1 MLVAVCWAL
10 ALVLPHF
17 QSNPSAAA
25 LIADSI
31 ITGLLGWCGFTVMNS
46 RLSTNKAL
54 KLVFTSI
61 AIGGFAIGFVWAK
74 FSNSFFYELWSR
86 FGAGTMKIN
95 EEVIFFGDLAHLT
108 SAADCLRPITIGT
121 NVCDPWGRLYN
132 QNPDVGDFFRALHFT
147 NTNLVGILATLAF
160 LFVFFF
166 AVKFFMVKS
175 VGPFLILLTPVFVL
189 ALDRGNEVT
198 TITLLMIG
206 IIGLH
211 RNQNLPQMIGA
222 LMLFLAVLLKL
233 WPIFFV
239 LFLLL
244 FQWKRLKIMSRVLLI
259 TPFFYMGFKFQEI
272 RGIVEATQSGSPFGT
287 SFGLRLFLSSQLNL
301 TQISILMFLTLG
313 LGAVLVKHSR
323 LPLIEFMGS
332 DPGIDAMRWVSPLML
347 TYIAIWAS
355 GDSFIYRMLVLLPLV
370 FIMSQQGVFELL
382 WSKIVISAILL
393 TLITSRLPVT
403 TAVSSALALFFIFS
417 VFWTLRS
424 GKLEFRRQL
433 LALG

>member
-1 MLVAVCWAL
+1 
-10 ALVLPHF
+10 
-17 QSNPSAAA
+17 
-25 LIADSI
+25 
-31 ITGLLGWCGFTVMNS
+31 
-46 RLSTNKAL
+46 
-54 KLVFTSI
+54 
-61 AIGGFAIGFVWAK
+61 
-74 FSNSFFYELWSR
+74 
-86 FGAGTMKIN
+86 
-95 EEVIFFGDLAHLT
+95 
-108 SAADCLRPITIGT
+108 
-121 NVCDPWGRLYN
+121 
-132 QNPDVGDFFRALHFT
+132 
-147 NTNLVGILATLAF
+147 
-160 LFVFFF
+160 
-166 AVKFFMVKS
+166 
-175 VGPFLILLTPVFVL
+175 
-189 ALDRGNEVT
+189 
-198 TITLLMIG
+198 
-206 IIGLH
+206 
-211 RNQNLPQMIGA
+211 
-222 LMLFLAVLLKL
+222 MLFLAVLLKL

-347 TYIAIWAS
+347 TYIAMWAS